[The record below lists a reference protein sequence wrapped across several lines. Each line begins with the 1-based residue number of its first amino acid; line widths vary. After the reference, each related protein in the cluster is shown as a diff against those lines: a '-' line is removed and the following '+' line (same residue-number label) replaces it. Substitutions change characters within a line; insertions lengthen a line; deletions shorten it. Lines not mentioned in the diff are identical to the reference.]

1 MPGENQFYSAGATC
15 FHLGATQCHPC
26 KNPLYYNCLHLLSPC
41 ITIDASYIKQKTMEE
56 NQNEEEVLL
65 VADKDDDGK
74 LKAVDKSAAKE
85 GIWRLLL
92 PSMENLDDFLKV
104 NKQSS
109 ILEDF
114 FLNFR
119 HQFQQPTDFPF
130 YRIPAS
136 LLDTLDVFTDML
148 RHPEEN
154 KAFIDLYKINPN
166 DYPILAQEQES
177 PSETAQQP
185 LAASSPGQSAA
196 AEQSATGQQPVAEQQ
211 AQPLGVENRVDW
223 EQLARLGITRQSL
236 EQGGDLS
243 AVLSG
248 GKSGL
253 VTISTEIEGIPITTQ
268 GRIHFQEGA
277 DGKLD
282 LKIDCYRR
290 EPALDL
296 PFHGVLLDKETRDNI
311 LATGN
316 AGHPV
321 LLPLDG
327 ADPKPCLISLDK
339 LTNNLVAVPVD
350 DILIPMEIKGVTL
363 TPEQH
368 RQLSEGGK
376 VLIEGMDSQW
386 KSKFDAY
393 MQYNVAK
400 EKFDYNFDG
409 LDRNRYKK
417 MEQQQ
422 KASAAQTDGVKFFI
436 PKKLLGRELTP
447 EQQEKFGKMET
458 IYVTGMKDRDGQPFN
473 AYVRMNLDRGKPD
486 FFRYNPDKA
495 KSQARE
501 ITPTADHKTQ
511 VAVNNGATDEATRHV
526 QRPLK
531 PAAAQPA
538 QVEAAKQEGKKEV
551 KKKSGKGRKL

>member
-1 MPGENQFYSAGATC
+1 
-15 FHLGATQCHPC
+15 
-26 KNPLYYNCLHLLSPC
+26 
-41 ITIDASYIKQKTMEE
+41 MEE

-148 RHPEEN
+148 RHPEDN

-177 PSETAQQP
+177 PSETAQQSV
-185 LAASSPGQSAA
+185 AGSSTGQSAA
-196 AEQSATGQQPVAEQQ
+196 GEQSATGQQPTDGQQPVTEQQ
-211 AQPLGVENRVDW
+211 AQPLGFESRVDW

-327 ADPKPCLISLDK
+327 GAPKPCLVSLDK
-339 LTNNLVAVPVD
+339 LTNNLVAAP
-350 DILIPMEIKGVTL
+350 
-363 TPEQH
+363 
-368 RQLSEGGK
+368 
-376 VLIEGMDSQW
+376 
-386 KSKFDAY
+386 
-393 MQYNVAK
+393 
-400 EKFDYNFDG
+400 
-409 LDRNRYKK
+409 
-417 MEQQQ
+417 
-422 KASAAQTDGVKFFI
+422 
-436 PKKLLGRELTP
+436 
-447 EQQEKFGKMET
+447 
-458 IYVTGMKDRDGQPFN
+458 GQ
-473 AYVRMNLDRGKPD
+473 G
-486 FFRYNPDKA
+486 
-495 KSQARE
+495 
-501 ITPTADHKTQ
+501 
-511 VAVNNGATDEATRHV
+511 
-526 QRPLK
+526 
-531 PAAAQPA
+531 
-538 QVEAAKQEGKKEV
+538 
-551 KKKSGKGRKL
+551 

>member
-1 MPGENQFYSAGATC
+1 
-15 FHLGATQCHPC
+15 
-26 KNPLYYNCLHLLSPC
+26 
-41 ITIDASYIKQKTMEE
+41 MEE

-177 PSETAQQP
+177 PSETAQQS
-185 LAASSPGQSAA
+185 AIGQ
-196 AEQSATGQQPVAEQQ
+196 QPTDGQQPVTEQQ
-211 AQPLGVENRVDW
+211 AQPLGFENRVDW

-253 VTISTEIEGIPITTQ
+253 VTISTEIEGISITTQ

-327 ADPKPCLISLDK
+327 SAPKPCLVSLDR

-436 PKKLLGRELTP
+436 PKKLLGKELTP

-473 AYVRMNLDRGKPD
+473 AYVRMNLDRSKPD

-531 PAAAQPA
+531 PAAAQAA

>member
-26 KNPLYYNCLHLLSPC
+26 KNPLYYNCLHLLSPR
-41 ITIDASYIKQKTMEE
+41 IAIDASYIKQKTMEE

-65 VADKDDDGK
+65 VADKNDDGK

-119 HQFQQPTDFPF
+119 HQYQQPTDFPF

-148 RHPEEN
+148 RHPEDN

-177 PSETAQQP
+177 PSET
-185 LAASSPGQSAA
+185 
-196 AEQSATGQQPVAEQQ
+196 EQQ
-211 AQPLGVENRVDW
+211 AQPLAFESRVDW

-290 EPALDL
+290 EAALDL

-327 ADPKPCLISLDK
+327 GDPKPCLVSLDK

-386 KSKFDAY
+386 KS
-393 MQYNVAK
+393 
-400 EKFDYNFDG
+400 
-409 LDRNRYKK
+409 RR
-417 MEQQQ
+417 
-422 KASAAQTDGVKFFI
+422 
-436 PKKLLGRELTP
+436 
-447 EQQEKFGKMET
+447 
-458 IYVTGMKDRDGQPFN
+458 
-473 AYVRMNLDRGKPD
+473 
-486 FFRYNPDKA
+486 
-495 KSQARE
+495 
-501 ITPTADHKTQ
+501 
-511 VAVNNGATDEATRHV
+511 
-526 QRPLK
+526 
-531 PAAAQPA
+531 
-538 QVEAAKQEGKKEV
+538 
-551 KKKSGKGRKL
+551 

>member
-1 MPGENQFYSAGATC
+1 
-15 FHLGATQCHPC
+15 
-26 KNPLYYNCLHLLSPC
+26 
-41 ITIDASYIKQKTMEE
+41 
-56 NQNEEEVLL
+56 
-65 VADKDDDGK
+65 
-74 LKAVDKSAAKE
+74 
-85 GIWRLLL
+85 
-92 PSMENLDDFLKV
+92 
-104 NKQSS
+104 
-109 ILEDF
+109 
-114 FLNFR
+114 
-119 HQFQQPTDFPF
+119 
-130 YRIPAS
+130 
-136 LLDTLDVFTDML
+136 
-148 RHPEEN
+148 
-154 KAFIDLYKINPN
+154 
-166 DYPILAQEQES
+166 
-177 PSETAQQP
+177 
-185 LAASSPGQSAA
+185 
-196 AEQSATGQQPVAEQQ
+196 
-211 AQPLGVENRVDW
+211 
-223 EQLARLGITRQSL
+223 QSL

-290 EPALDL
+290 EAALDL

-327 ADPKPCLISLDK
+327 GDPKPCLVSLDK

-417 MEQQQ
+417 MSQGNVPSQDN
-422 KASAAQTDGVKFFI
+422 AQTAAAKFFV
-436 PKKLLGRELTP
+436 PKRLLGKELTP

-538 QVEAAKQEGKKEV
+538 QVEAAKQEEKKEV

>member
-1 MPGENQFYSAGATC
+1 MSGEIQFYPLGATC
-15 FHLGATQCHPC
+15 FHLGATQCHPG
-26 KNPLYYNCLHLLSPC
+26 KNPLYYNCLHLLSPR

-119 HQFQQPTDFPF
+119 HQFRQPTDFPF

-154 KAFIDLYKINPN
+154 KDFIDLYKINPN

-177 PSETAQQP
+177 PSETEQQSAIGQQP
-185 LAASSPGQSAA
+185 
-196 AEQSATGQQPVAEQQ
+196 TDGQQPVTEQQ
-211 AQPLGVENRVDW
+211 AQPLGFENRVDW

-327 ADPKPCLISLDK
+327 SAPKPCLVSLDR

-368 RQLSEGGK
+368 RQLTEGGK

-436 PKKLLGRELTP
+436 PKKLLGKELTP

-473 AYVRMNLDRGKPD
+473 AYVRMNLDRSKPD

-551 KKKSGKGRKL
+551 KKKSGKGKKI

>member
-1 MPGENQFYSAGATC
+1 MPGEIQFYSPGATC
-15 FHLGATQCHPC
+15 FHLGATQCHPG
-26 KNPLYYNCLHLLSPC
+26 KNPLYYNCLHLLSPR
-41 ITIDASYIKQKTMEE
+41 IKIDASYIKQKTMEE

-154 KAFIDLYKINPN
+154 KDFIDLYKINPN

-177 PSETAQQP
+177 PSET
-185 LAASSPGQSAA
+185 
-196 AEQSATGQQPVAEQQ
+196 EQQ
-211 AQPLGVENRVDW
+211 AQPLGFESRVDW

-236 EQGGDLS
+236 EQSGDLS

-327 ADPKPCLISLDK
+327 SAPKPCLVSLDR

-350 DILIPMEIKGVTL
+350 EVLIPMEIKGVTL

-436 PKKLLGRELTP
+436 PKKLLGKELTP

-473 AYVRMNLDRGKPD
+473 AYVRMNLDRSKPD

-531 PAAAQPA
+531 PAAAQAA

>member
-1 MPGENQFYSAGATC
+1 
-15 FHLGATQCHPC
+15 
-26 KNPLYYNCLHLLSPC
+26 
-41 ITIDASYIKQKTMEE
+41 MEE

-148 RHPEEN
+148 RHPEDN

-177 PSETAQQP
+177 PSETAQQSVIG
-185 LAASSPGQSAA
+185 SSTGQSAA
-196 AEQSATGQQPVAEQQ
+196 GEQSVTGQQPVTEQQ
-211 AQPLGVENRVDW
+211 AQPLGFESRVDW
-223 EQLARLGITRQSL
+223 EQLARLGVTRQSL
-236 EQGGDLS
+236 EQSGDLS

-290 EPALDL
+290 EAALDL

-327 ADPKPCLISLDK
+327 GVPKPCLVSLDK

-422 KASAAQTDGVKFFI
+422 KASAAQSQGNAPSQDDAQTAAKFFV
-436 PKKLLGRELTP
+436 PKRLLGKELTP

>member
-1 MPGENQFYSAGATC
+1 
-15 FHLGATQCHPC
+15 
-26 KNPLYYNCLHLLSPC
+26 
-41 ITIDASYIKQKTMEE
+41 MEE

-104 NKQSS
+104 SKQSS

-148 RHPEEN
+148 RHPEDN

-177 PSETAQQP
+177 PSETQQQSV
-185 LAASSPGQSAA
+185 AGSSPGESAA
-196 AEQSATGQQPVAEQQ
+196 GEQSATGQQPVTEQQ
-211 AQPLGVENRVDW
+211 AQPLGFENRVDW

-268 GRIHFQEGA
+268 GRIHFQEGV

-327 ADPKPCLISLDK
+327 GAPKPCLVSLDK

-350 DILIPMEIKGVTL
+350 DLLIPMEIKGVTL

-422 KASAAQTDGVKFFI
+422 KASAAQSQSNAPSQGNAPSQDNAQTAATKFFV
-436 PKKLLGRELTP
+436 PKRLLGKELTP

-531 PAAAQPA
+531 PAAAQSA
-538 QVEAAKQEGKKEV
+538 QIEAAKQEGKKEV

>member
-26 KNPLYYNCLHLLSPC
+26 KNPLYYNCLHLLSPR
-41 ITIDASYIKQKTMEE
+41 IAIDASYIKQKTMEE

-65 VADKDDDGK
+65 VADKNDDGK

-119 HQFQQPTDFPF
+119 HQYQQPTDFPF

-148 RHPEEN
+148 RHPEDN

-177 PSETAQQP
+177 PSET
-185 LAASSPGQSAA
+185 
-196 AEQSATGQQPVAEQQ
+196 EQQ
-211 AQPLGVENRVDW
+211 AQPLAFESRVDW
-223 EQLARLGITRQSL
+223 EQL
-236 EQGGDLS
+236 
-243 AVLSG
+243 
-248 GKSGL
+248 
-253 VTISTEIEGIPITTQ
+253 
-268 GRIHFQEGA
+268 

-290 EPALDL
+290 EAALDL

-327 ADPKPCLISLDK
+327 GDPKPCLVSLDK

-422 KASAAQTDGVKFFI
+422 KASDAQSQGNVPSQDNAQTAAAKFFV
-436 PKKLLGRELTP
+436 PKRLLGKELTP

-538 QVEAAKQEGKKEV
+538 QVEAAKQEEKKEV

>member
-1 MPGENQFYSAGATC
+1 
-15 FHLGATQCHPC
+15 
-26 KNPLYYNCLHLLSPC
+26 
-41 ITIDASYIKQKTMEE
+41 MEE

-148 RHPEEN
+148 RHPEDN

-177 PSETAQQP
+177 PSETAQQSV
-185 LAASSPGQSAA
+185 AGSSTGQSAA
-196 AEQSATGQQPVAEQQ
+196 GEQSATGQQPTDGQQPVTEQQ
-211 AQPLGVENRVDW
+211 AQPLGFESRVDW

-327 ADPKPCLISLDK
+327 GAPKPCLVSLDK

-363 TPEQH
+363 APEQH

-376 VLIEGMDSQW
+376 VLIEGLAVEKQVRRLHAVQRSQR
-386 KSKFDAY
+386 KIRLQLRRTGQEPLQETGTAAKGIRRT
-393 MQYNVAK
+393 VAGQRTVPRQCADRRRQILCPQK
-400 EKFDYNFDG
+400 VARQGTHPRTAGEIRQDGDYLRHRHERPRRATVQCLCPHEPRPG
-409 LDRNRYKK
+409 
-417 MEQQQ
+417 
-422 KASAAQTDGVKFFI
+422 
-436 PKKLLGRELTP
+436 
-447 EQQEKFGKMET
+447 
-458 IYVTGMKDRDGQPFN
+458 
-473 AYVRMNLDRGKPD
+473 
-486 FFRYNPDKA
+486 
-495 KSQARE
+495 QARLL
-501 ITPTADHKTQ
+501 
-511 VAVNNGATDEATRHV
+511 
-526 QRPLK
+526 PL
-531 PAAAQPA
+531 QSR
-538 QVEAAKQEGKKEV
+538 QSQ
-551 KKKSGKGRKL
+551 KSGKGNHPHSRPQDTGSGEQRCNRRSHQACATTAETGGGTTGTS

>member
-26 KNPLYYNCLHLLSPC
+26 KNPLYYNCLHLLSPR
-41 ITIDASYIKQKTMEE
+41 IAIDASYIKQKTMEE

-65 VADKDDDGK
+65 VADKNDDGK

-119 HQFQQPTDFPF
+119 HQYQQPTDFPF

-148 RHPEEN
+148 RHPEDN

-177 PSETAQQP
+177 PSET
-185 LAASSPGQSAA
+185 
-196 AEQSATGQQPVAEQQ
+196 EQQ
-211 AQPLGVENRVDW
+211 AQPLAFESRVDW

-290 EPALDL
+290 EAALDL

-327 ADPKPCLISLDK
+327 GDPKPCLVSLDK

-422 KASAAQTDGVKFFI
+422 KASDAQSQGNVPSQDNAQTAAAKFFV
-436 PKKLLGRELTP
+436 PKRLLGKELTP
-447 EQQEKFGKMET
+447 RTAGEIRQ
-458 IYVTGMKDRDGQPFN
+458 DGDYLRHRHERPRRATVQCLCPHEP
-473 AYVRMNLDRGKPD
+473 RPG
-486 FFRYNPDKA
+486 
-495 KSQARE
+495 QARLL
-501 ITPTADHKTQ
+501 
-511 VAVNNGATDEATRHV
+511 
-526 QRPLK
+526 PL
-531 PAAAQPA
+531 QSR
-538 QVEAAKQEGKKEV
+538 QSQ
-551 KKKSGKGRKL
+551 KSGKGNHPHSRPQDTGSGEQRCNRRSHQACATTAETGGGTTGASRSRQAGGKERSEEKERQRKKIIKT

>member
-1 MPGENQFYSAGATC
+1 MKSNHYAINTIGTRLRHLRAVFNHAIEN
-15 FHLGATQCHPC
+15 
-26 KNPLYYNCLHLLSPC
+26 K
-41 ITIDASYIKQKTMEE
+41 
-56 NQNEEEVLL
+56 
-65 VADKDDDGK
+65 
-74 LKAVDKSAAKE
+74 
-85 GIWRLLL
+85 
-92 PSMENLDDFLKV
+92 
-104 NKQSS
+104 
-109 ILEDF
+109 
-114 FLNFR
+114 
-119 HQFQQPTDFPF
+119 QPTDFPF

-148 RHPEEN
+148 RHPEDN

-166 DYPILAQEQES
+166 DYPILEQES
-177 PSETAQQP
+177 PSETAQQFV
-185 LAASSPGQSAA
+185 AGFSPGQSAA
-196 AEQSATGQQPVAEQQ
+196 GEQSATGQQPTDGQQPVTEQQ
-211 AQPLGVENRVDW
+211 AQPLGFESRVDW

-236 EQGGDLS
+236 EQSGDLS

-268 GRIHFQEGA
+268 GRIHFQEST

-290 EPALDL
+290 ESALDL

-327 ADPKPCLISLDK
+327 GNPKPCLISLDK

-417 MEQQQ
+417 IEQQQ
-422 KASAAQTDGVKFFI
+422 KASTAQTDGVKFFI
-436 PKKLLGRELTP
+436 PKKLLGKELTP
-447 EQQEKFGKMET
+447 RTAGEIRQ
-458 IYVTGMKDRDGQPFN
+458 DGDYLRHRHERPGRATVQCLCPHEP
-473 AYVRMNLDRGKPD
+473 RPG
-486 FFRYNPDKA
+486 
-495 KSQARE
+495 QARLL
-501 ITPTADHKTQ
+501 
-511 VAVNNGATDEATRHV
+511 
-526 QRPLK
+526 PL
-531 PAAAQPA
+531 QSR
-538 QVEAAKQEGKKEV
+538 QSQ
-551 KKKSGKGRKL
+551 KSGKGNHPHSRPQDTGSGEQRCNRRSHQACATTAETSGGTTGASRSRKAGGEERSEEKECQRKKIIKT